1 MRTFHEQT
9 VGNGFITASGR
20 SSDDANWYVIDSSTI
35 QGTGAASVYLGRPWR
50 DYARVVF
57 QSCNLGSNV

>member
-20 SSDDANWYVIDSSTI
+20 SSDDANWYVIDSSTV
-35 QGTGAASVYLGRPWR
+35 QGTGKAFLGRPWG

-57 QSCNLGSNV
+57 QKCTLGQNV